1 MPAVPIAI
9 AFHSLFCF
17 HGSDESDSEPYLWCI
32 GFTLDGRTITHAPGS
47 PKLDGAPDLF
57 LSPGSHG
64 SIGGPMSIGS
74 TRTIP
79 PAVGGFRTTLQPIV
93 LTVGGQTLEVPGTV
107 GLIGILLEEDATSD
121 EGADAAH
128 AAINNLVRIE
138 IQEAVED
145 VNLAGLADEIV
156 RATAAGTSPEAA
168 ASAFFDA
175 RIDRLVNRIQRYAR
189 STAVDAIV
197 SNLSFPSAI
206 VEGAD
211 PDEFLGVSVNIYTQA
226 DLDQTDHSDRLEIA
240 DRISQPNVHPEA
252 SDFNFNLHGQAWRRV
267 ERFSTPI
274 TDQVPPGRWQVT
286 GINRQGRPNRRFI
299 AHLGGRF
306 PDGAPWLLTKG
317 QVMNMLGAATHT
329 FFVRG
334 DTGLDADV
342 IIQPDPLNPLFPS
355 VTTAADN
362 DPSNNLGRLPQC
374 PLAIDHIRPVD

>member
-1 MPAVPIAI
+1 MPAVPITV
-9 AFHSLFCF
+9 AFNSLFCF
-17 HGSDESDSEPYLWCI
+17 HGSDQSDSEPYLWCI
-32 GFTLDGRTITHAPGS
+32 GFTLDGRTITHAPDS
-47 PKLDGAPDLF
+47 PKLDGAPDF
-57 LSPGSHG
+57 FFSPGSHG

-79 PAVGGFRTTLQPIV
+79 PAVGRFDTTLQPIV
-93 LTVGGQTLEVPGTV
+93 LTAGGRTLEVPGWV
-107 GLIGILLEEDATSD
+107 GLIAILLEEDATSD

-138 IQEAVED
+138 MQEAVED
-145 VNLAGLADEIV
+145 ISLARLGPEVLQ
-156 RATAAGTSPEAA
+156 ATAAGTSPEAA
-168 ASAFFDA
+168 ASAIFEA

-206 VEGAD
+206 VEAAD
-211 PDEFLGVSVNIYTQA
+211 PDEFQGVSVNIYSQA
-226 DLDQTDHSDRLEIA
+226 DLDQTDHSNRLVIT
-240 DRISQPNVHPEA
+240 DHISQPNVHPET
-252 SDFNFNLHGQAWRRV
+252 SDFNYNLHGAAWRRV

-286 GINRQGRPNRRFI
+286 GINRQGRPNKRFI

-306 PDGAPWLLTKG
+306 PDGSPWLLTKG
-317 QVMNMLGAATHT
+317 QVMNMLGAATHS

-334 DTGLDADV
+334 DTGAEANV
-342 IIQPDPLNPLFPS
+342 IVQPDPLNPLFPS
-355 VTTAADN
+355 VTTVADN

-374 PLAIDHIRPVD
+374 PLAIDHVRPVD